1 MALINEYINNLNGG
15 VSQQPYEARYSNQV
29 EEMINFIPTVAQGLR
44 RRNPVFNFKTNID
57 NSTSIPF
64 VHSYNRGDGLEE
76 YIIMLTS
83 SGIKVFDADGNE
95 KTVNG
100 NATLISNWSSDLVSA
115 NKNFKMLTVGDTTF
129 ILNKNKTTAMKTD
142 VTPTVGSTYKAFYW
156 VKRSFDNGK
165 GGGYTYYVNVNGTQ
179 YSTNNADSEAVAEAL
194 KNSINANSGSTGIS
208 AIRQDSIVMIYS
220 STVNF
225 TFSSGD
231 SWGDQAS
238 FGWQDKV
245 AKISDLPNKMS
256 GFTESQVGT
265 ISVIGTDKNEFNNY
279 YLKWDGDVWAETVA
293 EGMLY
298 KLNEYTLPAKLVRE
312 SDGTFTF
319 SFIDDWANRIIGDDE
334 NNPIPSFIGHK
345 ISNMF
350 FYKNRLGFTS
360 EENVILSEVGG
371 FFNFFST
378 TAMDILDSDMI
389 DVSVDSDTVANIRS
403 VNSTAGALTLWSD
416 KGQFM
421 MNGGEVLSPTTVRV
435 SQTSSYD
442 SDSSLS
448 PLVLDN
454 EIIFF
459 NKNGANLEVGSFSP
473 ASVQD
478 DRTSANSISAHIPTY
493 ITSNVD
499 CIALS
504 SATNIVLLLESGTN
518 ILYAYRYHIQ
528 SQQRVLSSWFK
539 LQVPNKYINMVEL
552 NNILY
557 MFKKDVLNNI
567 SIDKIELEPIDIDNT
582 FLDYGTDTYLS
593 SVVMSKYN
601 VMSKQGIKAI
611 REPFYTKNVKLASL
625 GKVDL
630 DIINSERQ
638 TARTIKT
645 KHNKRRIFVGGNS
658 EKINI
663 GFSTSYDTGCQINL
677 VSIEGIVKQRS
688 KNISNI

>member
-100 NATLISNWSSDLVSA
+100 NSTLISNWSSDLVSA

-142 VTPTVGSTYKAFYW
+142 ITPTIGSTYKAFYW
-156 VKRSFDNGK
+156 VKRSFDNGA
-165 GGGYTYYVNVNGTQ
+165 GGGYTYYVNINGTN
-179 YSTNNADSEAVAEAL
+179 YSTNKTDSEVVAEKL
-194 KNSINANSGSTGIS
+194 KNDINANAGSTGIS
-208 AIRQDSIVMIYS
+208 AMRKDSIVMIYS

-256 GFTESQVGT
+256 GFAESQVGT
-265 ISVIGTDKNEFNNY
+265 ISVTGTDKNDFNNY

-293 EGMLY
+293 EGILY
-298 KLNEYTLPAKLVRE
+298 KLDKYTLPAKLVRE

-319 SFIDDWANRIIGDDE
+319 SFISDWANRIIGDDE
-334 NNPIPSFIGHK
+334 SNPIPSFIGNR

-421 MNGGEVLSPTTVRV
+421 MTGGEVLSPTTVRV

-478 DRTSANSISAHIPTY
+478 DRTSANSISSHIPTY

-539 LQVPNKYINMVEL
+539 LQVPTNYINIVEL

-557 MFKKDVLNNI
+557 MFKKDELNNI

-601 VMSKQGIKAI
+601 AMSKQGIKAI

-638 TARTIKT
+638 TTRTIKT

-663 GFSTSYDTGCQINL
+663 GFSTSYDTGCQINS

>member
-83 SGIKVFDADGNE
+83 SGIKVFDADGNK

-100 NATLISNWSSDLVSA
+100 NSTLISNWSSDLVSA

-142 VTPTVGSTYKAFYW
+142 ITPTIGSTYKAFYW
-156 VKRSFDNGK
+156 VKRSFDNAN

-179 YSTNNADSEAVAEAL
+179 YSTNNINSETVAEEL
-194 KNSINANSGSTGIS
+194 KNSINTNSGSTGIS
-208 AIRQDSIVMIYS
+208 AMRKDSIVMIYS

-256 GFTESQVGT
+256 GFAESQVGT
-265 ISVIGTDKNEFNNY
+265 ISVTGTDKNEFNNY

-293 EGMLY
+293 EGILY
-298 KLNEYTLPAKLVRE
+298 KFDEYTLPDKLVRE

-319 SFIDDWANRIIGDDE
+319 SFIADWANRIIGDDE
-334 NNPIPSFIGHK
+334 NNPIPSFIGNK

-360 EENVILSEVGG
+360 GENVILSEVGG

-389 DVSVDSDTVANIRS
+389 DVSVDSDTVANIRN

-421 MNGGEVLSPTTVRV
+421 MSGGEVLSPTTVRV

-478 DRTSANSISAHIPTY
+478 DRTSANSISSHIPTY

-539 LQVPNKYINMVEL
+539 LQLPTNYINMVEL

-557 MFKKDVLNNI
+557 MFKKDELNNI

-601 VMSKQGIKAI
+601 AMSKQGIKAI

-638 TARTIKT
+638 TTRTIKT

-663 GFSTSYDTGCQINL
+663 GFSTSYDTGCQINS

>member
-83 SGIKVFDADGNE
+83 SGIKVFDAGGNE

-100 NATLISNWSSDLVSA
+100 NSTLISNWSSDLVNA

-129 ILNKNKTTAMKTD
+129 ILNKNKTTAMKTN
-142 VTPTVGSTYKAFYW
+142 VTPTIGSKYKAFYW
-156 VKRSFDNGK
+156 VKRSFDNANGS
-165 GGGYTYYVNVNGTQ
+165 GYTYYVNVNGIQ
-179 YSTNNADSEAVAEAL
+179 YSTNNTNSETVAEAL
-194 KNSINANSGSTGIS
+194 KNSINANSATTGIS
-208 AIRQDSIVMIYS
+208 AIRQESVIMIYS

-265 ISVIGTDKNEFNNY
+265 ICVTGTDKNKFNDY

-293 EGMLY
+293 EGILY
-298 KLNEYTLPAKLVRE
+298 KFNEYTLPAKLVRE
-312 SDGTFTF
+312 SNGTFTF
-319 SFIDDWANRIIGDDE
+319 SFITDWANRIIGDNE
-334 NNPIPSFIGHK
+334 SNPIPSFIGHK

-378 TAMDILDSDMI
+378 TAMNILDGDMI
-389 DVSVDSDTVANIRS
+389 DVSVDSDTVANIRN
-403 VNSTAGALTLWSD
+403 VNSTAGSLTLWSD
-416 KGQFM
+416 KGQFVM
-421 MNGGEVLSPTTVRV
+421 TGGEVLSPTTVRV

-478 DRTSANSISAHIPTY
+478 DRTSANSISSHIPTY

-518 ILYAYRYHIQ
+518 ILYAYRYYIY
-528 SQQRVLSSWFK
+528 SQQRLLSSWFK
-539 LQVPNKYINMVEL
+539 LQVPSKYINIVEL
-552 NNILY
+552 NNVLY
-557 MFKKDVLNNI
+557 MFKKDISNNI
-567 SIDKIELEPIDIDNT
+567 SIDKMELEPIGINNT

-593 SVVMSKYN
+593 SVIMSKYN
-601 VMSKQGIKAI
+601 AMSKQGIKAI

-638 TARTIKT
+638 TTRTIKT

-663 GFSTSYDTGCQINL
+663 GFSTSYDTGCQINS

>member
-44 RRNPVFNFKTNID
+44 RRNPVFNFKTNVD

-100 NATLISNWSSDLVSA
+100 NSTLISNWSSDLVSA

-129 ILNKNKTTAMKTD
+129 ILNKNKTTAMKKD
-142 VTPTVGSTYKAFYW
+142 VTPAIGSTYKAFYW
-156 VKRSFDNGK
+156 VKRSFDNAK

-208 AIRQDSIVMIYS
+208 ATRKDSIVMIYS

-225 TFSSGD
+225 TFSCGD

-265 ISVIGTDKNEFNNY
+265 ISVTGTDKNEFNNY

-293 EGMLY
+293 EGILY
-298 KLNEYTLPAKLVRE
+298 KLDEYTLPAKLVRE
-312 SDGTFTF
+312 SGGTFTF
-319 SFIDDWANRIIGDDE
+319 SFVADWANRIIGDDE

-421 MNGGEVLSPTTVRV
+421 MTGGEVLSPTTVRV

-478 DRTSANSISAHIPTY
+478 DRTSANSISSHIPTY

-539 LQVPNKYINMVEL
+539 LQVPNKYINIVEL

-557 MFKKDVLNNI
+557 MFKKDTLNNI

-638 TARTIKT
+638 TTRTIKT

-663 GFSTSYDTGCQINL
+663 GFSTSYDTGCQINS